1 MMYSFFR
8 SCPFFNFPYGG
19 IIMMI
24 FFIVLIGIV
33 LYLIFRNNGK
43 SESHSR
49 DELNEDPIEILK
61 QRYAKGLITKEEFL
75 RMKEE
80 LKK

>member
-24 FFIVLIGIV
+24 LFVVLIAIVLF
-33 LYLIFRNNGK
+33 LILRSNDK
-43 SESHSR
+43 TDSHSKV
-49 DELNEDPIEILK
+49 EKEEDPIEVLK
-61 QRYAKGLITKEEFL
+61 LRYAKGLITKEEFL
-75 RMKEE
+75 RMKED
-80 LKK
+80 LK